1 MYEVEYTDTF
11 GGNANYSWVHRATV
25 ADGSRLAVMRRA
37 KAAVG
42 LSGVRGR
49 TSDFG
54 DMIEFRPYGVAAVMF
69 VTWSDAPAFESTPL
83 EDFVF

>member
-1 MYEVEYTDTF
+1 MWEVEYTDTC
-11 GGNANYSWVHRATV
+11 GGQANYSWVERATV
-25 ADGSRLAVMRRA
+25 PDGSRLAVMRRA

-49 TSDFG
+49 TYWHG
-54 DMIEFRPYGVAAVMF
+54 DGGEFRPFGSSTVMF